1 MEATFSNAARS
12 PLSLPTPSR
21 TQRGFGIAL
30 TALPVAFL
38 VFDAVMKLV
47 KPAFVVEATVRLGY
61 SSDVIRP
68 LGCILLVSTV
78 LYALPRTAV
87 LGAVLLTGYLGGA
100 VATHVCAA
108 DALFSHVLFPVYVAL
123 LAWGGLFL
131 RDPTVR
137 ALAPWNR
144 SSK

>member
-1 MEATFSNAARS
+1 MR
-12 PLSLPTPSR
+12 
-21 TQRGFGIAL
+21 RGFGIAF

-38 VFDAVMKLV
+38 VFDAAMKLV
-47 KPAFVVEATVRLGY
+47 KPSFVIEATEKLGY
-61 SSDVIRP
+61 SPDVIRP
-68 LGCILLVSTV
+68 LGVVLLTSVV
-78 LYALPRTAV
+78 LYALPRSAV
-87 LGAVLLTGYLGGA
+87 LGAALLTGYLGGA
-100 VATHVCAA
+100 VATHVRVG
-108 DALFSHVLFPVYVAL
+108 DPLLSHVLFPVYVAL

>member
-1 MEATFSNAARS
+1 MEATFSNAAQS
-12 PLSLPTPSR
+12 SLPVTTPSR
-21 TQRGFGIAL
+21 TRRGLGIAL

-38 VFDAVMKLV
+38 LFDGAMKLV
-47 KPAFVVEATVRLGY
+47 KPAFVVDATVKLGY
-61 SSDVIRP
+61 SADSIRP
-68 LGCILLVSTV
+68 LGCILLLSTI
-78 LYALPRTAV
+78 LYAVPRTAV

-100 VATHVCAA
+100 VSTHVRAG
-108 DALFSHVLFPVYVAL
+108 DPLFSHVLFPVYVAL

-131 RDPTVR
+131 RDATVR